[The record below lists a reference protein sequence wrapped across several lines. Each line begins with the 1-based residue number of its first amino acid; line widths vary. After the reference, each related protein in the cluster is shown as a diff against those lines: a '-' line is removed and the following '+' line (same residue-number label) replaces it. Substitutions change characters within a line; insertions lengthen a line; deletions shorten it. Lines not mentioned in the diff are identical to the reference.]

1 MVEAVVEQKKPAPR
15 RRGKATTASKTP
27 PVGKASAGKTPA
39 GKAAKGGVK
48 PVSKAP
54 ATPSLGG
61 GAAAPVSKPTPAK
74 KMHNKTLGARG
85 EHAAGLFLERR
96 GYEII
101 ERNWVCPGGEA
112 DIIARDDDDCL
123 VFIEVKTRSDAEK
136 GFPSEAVTA
145 AKRARYEKI
154 ATYYLA
160 QHPLEDVFVRFDV
173 VSIVVVAPE
182 RAFIRHHINAFG
194 VGE

>member
-39 GKAAKGGVK
+39 GKTAKGGAK
-48 PVSKAP
+48 PVGKAP
-54 ATPSLGG
+54 VPPSLEG
-61 GAAAPVSKPTPAK
+61 GAAPQVPKPTPAK

-85 EHAAGLFLERR
+85 EHAAVLFLERR

-123 VFIEVKTRSDAEK
+123 VFIEVKTRSGAEK

-160 QHPLEDVFVRFDV
+160 QHPLEDVYVRFDV

>member
-27 PVGKASAGKTPA
+27 PVGKTPASKAPAGKTPV
-39 GKAAKGGVK
+39 GKTPG
-48 PVSKAP
+48 AP
-54 ATPSLGG
+54 
-61 GAAAPVSKPTPAK
+61 KPTPAK
-74 KMHNKTLGARG
+74 KMHNKALGARG

-112 DIIARDDDDCL
+112 DIIARDDDGCL

-160 QHPLEDVFVRFDV
+160 QHPLEDVYVRFDV